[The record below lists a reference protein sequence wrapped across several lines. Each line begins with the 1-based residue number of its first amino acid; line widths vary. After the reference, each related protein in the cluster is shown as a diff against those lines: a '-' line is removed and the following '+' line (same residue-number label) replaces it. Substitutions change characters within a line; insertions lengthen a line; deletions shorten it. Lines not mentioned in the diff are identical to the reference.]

1 MQCSS
6 YVCRQTNS
14 LPTDFHRDAQ
24 TINYNLDDT
33 TRYSVCQ
40 EKILYIVFGWKF
52 SEQNHK
58 IYLYIYNT
66 AIIRVSGHLSILV
79 RIIAVLFP
87 FCRIK
92 AILMRIIYGFYAY
105 KAKRILVIRIKWY
118 RNAEL
123 IRIYGSRFSLAA
135 CSISRVN

>member
-1 MQCSS
+1 MSAD
-6 YVCRQTNS
+6 RQIAYPRTFNVTHKQSITNWMI
-14 LPTDFHRDAQ
+14 PQDIPHVKKYF
-24 TINYNLDDT
+24 
-33 TRYSVCQ
+33 
-40 EKILYIVFGWKF
+40 LYIVLNWNL

-58 IYLYIYNT
+58 ICLYVYNT
-66 AIIRVSGHLSILV
+66 ALIRVSGCISILV